1 MPMSGRC
8 ETGGPVRCV
17 FIVPILGGM
26 KWLQFVL
33 VPVLIAVGMLAYFAY
48 QDALDV
54 EQIVAVGFFLVLW
67 VPLNI
72 FAYRRSQRLR
82 ER

>member
-1 MPMSGRC
+1 
-8 ETGGPVRCV
+8 
-17 FIVPILGGM
+17 VPILGGM

-54 EQIVAVGFFLVLW
+54 EQIVAVGFFLVLS

>member
-1 MPMSGRC
+1 
-8 ETGGPVRCV
+8 V

-48 QDALDV
+48 QDALNV
-54 EQIVAVGFFLVLW
+54 EQIVAVGFFLVLS